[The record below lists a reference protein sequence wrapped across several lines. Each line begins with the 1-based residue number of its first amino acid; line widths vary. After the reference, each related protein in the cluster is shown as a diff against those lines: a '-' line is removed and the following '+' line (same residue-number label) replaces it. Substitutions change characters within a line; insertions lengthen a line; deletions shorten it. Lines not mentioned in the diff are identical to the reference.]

1 MVLGAM
7 VSLDPKTSDVA
18 ARLVDA
24 HGSNSPLSYF
34 WLKMSDY
41 LTLVAGK
48 ALFTGQLLGEN
59 TSIVVYAVLAL
70 VGASMSFLIIRSGKK
85 TPEEETKIESLVKD
99 LRYEKEKAQ
108 NLAKLKSE
116 FLNQVS
122 HELRTPLA
130 VIMGYVDCM
139 IDGLYGQIEVKHKDI
154 LKVVSKQSIDLK
166 EMIDRILV
174 FSRLEA
180 DKARLRIE
188 TFPINKI
195 VNDLIETYDF
205 IGRQKGVEMRWQV
218 PNETIAVTSDPERLK
233 EILNNLLQNAV
244 KFTSDGAV
252 SIKLEQLSDTGSVE
266 LEVSD
271 TGIGIPSQHLNSIFD
286 PFFQVNKTSTTN
298 SKGGIG
304 LGLSIVKK
312 HVEQLRGTLRVQSE
326 IGKGTTFKIIIPRVY
341 EEMVENQTQASR
353 LMKLLRGKKAIANRR
368 PSSMRQTDVP
378 LPKVSQASR

>member
-1 MVLGAM
+1 MVA
-7 VSLDPKTSDVA
+7 LDPKTSDVA
-18 ARLVDA
+18 ARLVDS
-24 HGSNSPLSYF
+24 HETHSSLSYL
-34 WLKMSDY
+34 WLNMSEY
-41 LTLVAGK
+41 LTLIANK
-48 ALFTGQLLGEN
+48 ASFTGRLLGEN
-59 TSIVVYAVLAL
+59 TSILLYGVLAL
-70 VGASMSFLIIRSGKK
+70 VGASMSLLIIRSGKK
-85 TPEEETKIESLVKD
+85 PEEEIKIESLVKD
-99 LRYEKEKAQ
+99 LTYEKERAQ

-139 IDGLYGQIEVKHKDI
+139 IDGLYGQIEAKHKDI
-154 LKVVSKQSIDLK
+154 LKVVSKQSVDLK

-188 TFPINKI
+188 TFPLTKI
-195 VNDLIETYDF
+195 VNDLTETYDF
-205 IGRQKGVEMRWQV
+205 IGRQKGVEMKWEV
-218 PNETIAVTSDPERLK
+218 PQQTVVVTSDPERIK

-244 KFTSDGAV
+244 KFTSRGSV
-252 SIKLEQLSDTGSVE
+252 SLKLEQLDDTDAVV
-266 LEVSD
+266 LEISD

-312 HVEQLRGTLRVQSE
+312 HVEQLRGTLKVQSE
-326 IGKGTTFKIIIPRVY
+326 VGEGTTFKIIFPRIY
-341 EEMVENQTQASR
+341 EERAENQIQPSR
-353 LMKLLRGKKAIANRR
+353 LMKLLRGKKALANRQR
-368 PSSMRQTDVP
+368 TLTPGESNVP
-378 LPKVSQASR
+378 FAKVGQANR

>member
-1 MVLGAM
+1 M
-7 VSLDPKTSDVA
+7 VSLDPKTSGVA
-18 ARLVDA
+18 ASLVDSHA
-24 HGSNSPLSYF
+24 SNSPLSYV
-34 WLKMSDY
+34 WLRMSGY
-41 LTLVAGK
+41 LTLVANK
-48 ALFTGQLLGEN
+48 ALFTGQLLGAN
-59 TSIVVYAVLAL
+59 TSIALYALLAL

-99 LRYEKEKAQ
+99 LRDEKERAQ
-108 NLAKLKSE
+108 NLARLKSE

-139 IDGLYGQIEVKHKDI
+139 IDGLYGQIEAKHKDI

-188 TFPINKI
+188 TFPINKT

-205 IGRQKGVEMRWQV
+205 IGRQKGIEIRWEV
-218 PNETIAVTSDPERLK
+218 PKETVVVTSDPERIK

-244 KFTSDGAV
+244 KFTSRGSV
-252 SIKLEQLSDTGSVE
+252 SIKLEQLSDTDSVE
-266 LEVSD
+266 VEVSD
-271 TGIGIPSQHLNSIFD
+271 TGLGIPSQHLNSIFD

-326 IGKGTTFKIIIPRVY
+326 VGKGTTFKIILPRVY
-341 EEMVENQTQASR
+341 EEMVENETKPSR
-353 LMKLLRGKKAIANRR
+353 LIKLLRGKKALATKNRTF
-368 PSSMRQTDVP
+368 PMGESAVP
-378 LPKVSQASR
+378 LAKVGQLNR